1 MGLLSIFNRRPAA
14 APAAVGGDAAQVVA
28 LARTRAKRRLVGAVV
43 LLGIGV
49 IAFPLLF
56 ETQPRPIPVDIPIEI
71 PRKDAVPPLVVPP
84 ARPAPVAAA
93 SVPAAVASQ
102 VAVPKAAAVAAPAS
116 APAVAASSA
125 QPATKV
131 AEVKVAEVK
140 VAEVKVAE
148 VKVQAKPAAPV
159 EPKALT
165 EGPGRFVVQLG
176 AFADANGVRETRA
189 KVDKLGLHTY
199 TQTID
204 TDKGKRTRVRVGPY
218 ASRDEAEQV
227 AAKVKAAGLPA
238 AVLTL

>member
-1 MGLLSIFNRRPAA
+1 MGLLSIFNRRSAA
-14 APAAVGGDAAQVVA
+14 APAATGGDAAQVVA

-71 PRKDAVPPLVVPP
+71 PRKDAVPPLAVPP

-93 SVPAAVASQ
+93 SVPLLPPAPQLAE
-102 VAVPKAAAVAAPAS
+102 PKAADVPAPAGVAS
-116 APAVAASSA
+116 VVAPNPKPAS
-125 QPATKV
+125 
-131 AEVKVAEVK
+131 
-140 VAEVKVAE
+140 KVAE
-148 VKVQAKPAAPV
+148 VKVQAKPPAPV
-159 EPKALT
+159 ESKTLA
-165 EGPGRFVVQLG
+165 ESPGRFVVQLG

-189 KVDKLGLHTY
+189 KVDKLGLHSY

-204 TDKGKRTRVRVGPY
+204 TDKGKRTRVRVGPF
-218 ASRDEAEQV
+218 ASRDEAEHV

>member
-1 MGLLSIFNRRPAA
+1 MGLLSIFNRQSAA
-14 APAAVGGDAAQVVA
+14 SPVAAGDAAQVVA

-71 PRKDAVPPLVVPP
+71 PRKDAVPLLAVPP

-93 SVPAAVASQ
+93 SVPVPVVPQ
-102 VAVPKAAAVAAPAS
+102 VAEPKAANVPAPAS
-116 APAVAASSA
+116 AAAVVASSP
-125 QPATKV
+125 QPASKV
-131 AEVKVAEVK
+131 AEVKVP
-140 VAEVKVAE
+140 
-148 VKVQAKPAAPV
+148 AKPPAPL
-159 EPKALT
+159 EPKVLA
-165 EGPGRFVVQLG
+165 ESPGRFVVQLG

-189 KVDKLGLHTY
+189 KVDKLGLHSY

-204 TDKGKRTRVRVGPY
+204 TDKGKRTRVRVGPF

-227 AAKVKAAGLPA
+227 AAKVKAAGLQA

>member
-1 MGLLSIFNRRPAA
+1 MGLLSIFNRPSADAPAA
-14 APAAVGGDAAQVVA
+14 AGGDAAQIVA
-28 LARTRAKRRLVGAVV
+28 AARTRAKRRLVGAVV

-71 PRKDAVPPLVVPP
+71 PRKDAVPPLAIPP
-84 ARPAPVAAA
+84 ARPAPAAAA
-93 SVPAAVASQ
+93 SVPAPVVAQAGAAKASDAV
-102 VAVPKAAAVAAPAS
+102 APAS
-116 APAVAASSA
+116 AVPASAATAVAPSPP
-125 QPATKV
+125 PANK
-131 AEVKVAEVK
+131 AA
-140 VAEVKVAE
+140 AP
-148 VKVQAKPAAPV
+148 KVQAKPPAPV
-159 EPKALT
+159 EAKAAA
-165 EGPGRFVVQLG
+165 EAPGRFVVQLG

-189 KVDKLGLHTY
+189 KVDKLGLQTY

-238 AVLTL
+238 VVLAL

>member
-1 MGLLSIFNRRPAA
+1 MGLLSIFNRKSTATPAA
-14 APAAVGGDAAQVVA
+14 TGGDAAQVVA
-28 LARTRAKRRLVGAVV
+28 VARTRARRRLVGAVV

-71 PRKDAVPPLVVPP
+71 PRKDSVPPLVVPP
-84 ARPAPVAAA
+84 VRPAPAAAPAPAPAPSPVVSQVGEPRATDAAAAA
-93 SVPAAVASQ
+93 SA
-102 VAVPKAAAVAAPAS
+102 AAAVAPSPPPAS
-116 APAVAASSA
+116 
-125 QPATKV
+125 KV
-131 AEVKVAEVK
+131 VEAKVP
-140 VAEVKVAE
+140 
-148 VKVQAKPAAPV
+148 AKPPAPV
-159 EPKALT
+159 EPKALA

-176 AFADANGVRETRA
+176 AFADASGVRDTRA

-204 TDKGKRTRVRVGPY
+204 TDKGKRTRVRVGPF

-227 AAKVKAAGLPA
+227 AAKVKAAGLQA

>member
-1 MGLLSIFNRRPAA
+1 MGLLSIFNRQPAA
-14 APAAVGGDAAQVVA
+14 APAAAGDAAQVVA

-71 PRKDAVPPLVVPP
+71 PRKEAVPPLVVPP
-84 ARPAPVAAA
+84 ARPAPVTAA
-93 SVPAAVASQ
+93 SVPAPV
-102 VAVPKAAAVAAPAS
+102 VPQAAEPKVTSAPAPAS
-116 APAVAASSA
+116 AAALVASSP
-125 QPATKV
+125 QPVSKV
-131 AEVKVAEVK
+131 AEVKVP
-140 VAEVKVAE
+140 
-148 VKVQAKPAAPV
+148 AKPPAPV
-159 EPKALT
+159 EPKVLA
-165 EGPGRFVVQLG
+165 ESPGRFVVQLG

-189 KVDKLGLHTY
+189 KVDKLGLHSY

-204 TDKGKRTRVRVGPY
+204 TDKGKRTRVRVGPF

-227 AAKVKAAGLPA
+227 AAKVKAAGLQA